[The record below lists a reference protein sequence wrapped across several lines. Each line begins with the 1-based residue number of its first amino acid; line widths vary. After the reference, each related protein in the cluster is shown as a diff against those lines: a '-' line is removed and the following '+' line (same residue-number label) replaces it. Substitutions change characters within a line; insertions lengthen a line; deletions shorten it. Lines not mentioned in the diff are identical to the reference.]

1 MLQVNKKVINKII
14 SASLITVLSAGVAV
28 NGSYLNTN
36 RDTRKA
42 PERSKSA
49 MSVSSAFEK
58 IYESDKVAYYYR
70 EDRDIFA
77 IEDKATGYVWKTGL
91 D

>member
-58 IYESDKVAYYYR
+58 YMSLIRLHIIIEKTEIYLLLKIRQQDMSGKQV
-70 EDRDIFA
+70 
-77 IEDKATGYVWKTGL
+77 
-91 D
+91 

>member
-49 MSVSSAFEK
+49 MSVS
-58 IYESDKVAYYYR
+58 
-70 EDRDIFA
+70 
-77 IEDKATGYVWKTGL
+77 
-91 D
+91 